1 MDIKIRNE
9 IIRLKR
15 MKELHQASYMTNL
28 DFNEDKLTR
37 INDQIE
43 RSTSSVKKEILNKQR
58 QLYQNE
64 IEKIDKNIEQVT
76 NFVNSKIEALEGQ
89 LSEFEKE
96 KHSLA
101 YNVNMLKKAIERRNT
116 NEIFEMFEY
125 VTNALEIINEDSSCT
140 QSCS

>member
-9 IIRLKR
+9 IIRFKR

-28 DFNEDKLTR
+28 DINEDKLTR
-37 INDQIE
+37 INYQID
-43 RSTSSVKKEILNKQR
+43 RTTSSVKKEILNKQR
-58 QLYQNE
+58 QLYQDE
-64 IEKIDKNIEQVT
+64 IEKIDKNIEHIT
-76 NFVNSKIEALEGQ
+76 NFISRKIEALEGQ

-125 VTNALEIINEDSSCT
+125 VTNALEIINEDSSC
-140 QSCS
+140 S